1 MAGIAIYRALG
12 LPPERIEALSLRFS
26 NVVYPGDVLEFS
38 IWTEKSSAIFE
49 AHVENRVVLSKGR
62 ALLGG

>member
-1 MAGIAIYRALG
+1 V
-12 LPPERIEALSLRFS
+12 LPTERLKALSLRFS
-26 NVVYPGDVLEFS
+26 NVVFPGDVLEFS
-38 IWTEKSSAIFE
+38 IWHEKDAAIFE